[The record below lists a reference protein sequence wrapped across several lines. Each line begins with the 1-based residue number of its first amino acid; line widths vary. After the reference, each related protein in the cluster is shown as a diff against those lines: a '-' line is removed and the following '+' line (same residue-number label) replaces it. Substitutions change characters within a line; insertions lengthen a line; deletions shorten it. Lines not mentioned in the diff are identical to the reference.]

1 MDDSSS
7 ANLVLISGLLA
18 LQAIITMAYAA
29 LQNARQS
36 DLGERADEGNP
47 SAKTALALLDTKSQL
62 YFTYSLS
69 QTLLTVGIILV
80 ATLQF
85 LLPTFITDPAPYNP
99 AIGVLI
105 VLGFG
110 LVVVIL
116 GNVLPEAIGSAYA
129 MPLLGVL
136 ARPLRWIVVA
146 LSPLTALLLISSR
159 LLARVFGSDKL
170 VNTITEEEIMTL
182 VNAGHTGGTIEDE
195 AKEMIFSVLQLDE
208 TLAREVMI
216 PRMDMVAVDIA
227 TAISEAL
234 DVLIRTG
241 YSRVPVYEENID
253 NIVGLLY
260 AKDILNLL
268 NNGGLDK
275 HNVRELLRTAHFV
288 PESLPADKLLRD
300 LQKRNIHMGIIVD
313 EYGGTSGL
321 VTIEN
326 IIEEIVGDI
335 RDEYDYD
342 EEAEYIRNSNDEYIV
357 DAGMDLDDLNEL
369 LDVELD
375 TSESDT
381 LGGYIYQQIGRVPIV
396 GETLDTDD
404 VEIRVRSLEG
414 RRIRKVLVTLKPRP
428 DDTPDDENDNDDNIQ
443 PPQALA
449 DAS

>member
-36 DLGERADEGNP
+36 DLEERADEGNP

-80 ATLQF
+80 VALQF

-146 LSPLTALLLISSR
+146 LSPLTALLLIISR

-300 LQKRNIHMGIIVD
+300 LQKRNIHMGIVVD

-342 EEAEYIRNSNDEYIV
+342 EEAEYIRNSDDEYIV

-396 GETLDTDD
+396 GETLDTDE

-443 PPQALA
+443 PPQPLA